1 MSPAATADTR
11 PGPAIAK
18 PARRNPRQ
26 IFLSHAT
33 ADAEFAQ
40 QLAADLREEG
50 WAVWI
55 APDSIQPGEKWV
67 EAINRGLE
75 ESGVFVVVL
84 TPEAVASRW
93 VQTET
98 NLAIAPR
105 ASRLDAFY
113 ELEHKACN
121 PPLVWTNYQYIP
133 FRSSYEAGLLAL
145 LNRLDR
151 RPPAPSKACP
161 AAKTQTATQPFTFT
175 PRPASN

>member
-1 MSPAATADTR
+1 MSRLRPPTPA
-11 PGPAIAK
+11 PAPTIAK

-84 TPEAVASRW
+84 TPDAVASRW

-98 NLAIAPR
+98 NAAIGLEHRDLMRFIP
-105 ASRLDAFY
+105 LD
-113 ELEHKACN
+113 HKACDL
-121 PPLVWTNYQYIP
+121 PLLWGGYQYIP
-133 FRSSYEAGLLAL
+133 FR
-145 LNRLDR
+145 
-151 RPPAPSKACP
+151 
-161 AAKTQTATQPFTFT
+161 T
-175 PRPASN
+175 